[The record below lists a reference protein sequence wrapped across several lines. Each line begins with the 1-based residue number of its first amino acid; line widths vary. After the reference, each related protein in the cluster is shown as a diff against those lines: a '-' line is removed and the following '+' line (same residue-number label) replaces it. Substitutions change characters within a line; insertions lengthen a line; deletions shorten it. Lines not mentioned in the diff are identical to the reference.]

1 MSDKK
6 PTLKDFLEAAG
17 RQDFEKAQTL
27 FNSLTDEAE
36 KAGDK
41 DAVQMRLVVYAS
53 LAGGVMWSLASWAGK
68 EPVPRED
75 LGWAIKAAKHSVEH
89 LEQLHADMSEE
100 TKETTH

>member
-27 FNSLTDEAE
+27 FKSLTDEAE

-41 DAVQMRLVVYAS
+41 DAVQMRIVVYAS
-53 LAGGVMWSLASWAGK
+53 LAGGVMWSLVHQAESR
-68 EPVPRED
+68 PVPRED
-75 LGWAIKAAKHSVEH
+75 LGCAIKAAKHSIEH
-89 LEQLHADMSEE
+89 LEQVHDAMSEE

>member
-6 PTLKDFLEAAG
+6 PTLRDFLEAAG

-53 LAGGVMWSLASWAGK
+53 LAGGVMGSLASWAGK
-68 EPVPRED
+68 EPVPREE
-75 LGWAIKAAKHSVEH
+75 LGWAIKAAKHSIEH
-89 LEQLHADMSEE
+89 LELVHDAMSEE
-100 TKETTH
+100 IKETAH